1 MQHPVHKQT
10 APWHN
15 RLTPMNTPVT
25 QLLAQLSD
33 ALAAHVAA
41 AAALVTAIRIGP
53 NRLISGIVWRA
64 DVVVTSDQALPAQD
78 SYSLTVG
85 GGQLVPARA
94 SRRDPA
100 INLVCLNLD
109 TPAANAPI
117 RPATD
122 PAAGAL
128 ALALGAAADGSPTV
142 RLTAIHRIAHG
153 YITGTGSLGD
163 SIMLDLAGTLTPEGG
178 PVLDARGG
186 LLGMASAGPNGE
198 ALVIPYTTIARFLE
212 PLGMVKA
219 LPAAHRAHRGWLG
232 ALLQPITVPEML
244 RPIAGQ
250 TSGRMVVRV
259 ASGGPAEHAGLR
271 PGDVLLAIDGQSVSG
286 QHGLRAFIGP
296 ERIGDAVEIRLM
308 REGAV
313 RSTTLVVAPQPMD

>member
-1 MQHPVHKQT
+1 
-10 APWHN
+10 
-15 RLTPMNTPVT
+15 MNTPVT

-78 SYSLTVG
+78 SYSLTVV

-94 SRRDPA
+94 SRRDPVT
-100 INLVCLNLD
+100 NLVCLNLD
-109 TPAANAPI
+109 TPAVNAPI

-142 RLTAIHRIAHG
+142 RLAAIHRIAHG
-153 YITGTGSLGD
+153 YINGTGSLGD

-219 LPAAHRAHRGWLG
+219 LPSAHRAHRGWLG
-232 ALLQPITVPEML
+232 ARLSRSQC
-244 RPIAGQ
+244 RKRC
-250 TSGRMVVRV
+250 GRSR
-259 ASGGPAEHAGLR
+259 ARR
-271 PGDVLLAIDGQSVSG
+271 PGGWWLASPPADRPS
-286 QHGLRAFIGP
+286 
-296 ERIGDAVEIRLM
+296 M
-308 REGAV
+308 RDCGWATCCW
-313 RSTTLVVAPQPMD
+313 RSTGRASAGSMGCATSSAPSGSAPPSRSG